1 MSGLKAFVDRS
12 KSSGDEQLIISAE
25 PRERMQAR
33 MGKLGIHRQLT
44 IKGAEDRSTSD
55 KRQEHA
61 SSRQAI
67 ADRSRVSTPAFP
79 IQRVSSQL
87 DADAL
92 RPRAPQQH
100 KAIIDQGGHVHLPFS
115 GPVYAQSKSL
125 GPFDTDSEAADD
137 ITRLSAFTD
146 FDNFTVNHQNVSG
159 DKVHPEATPGNAG
172 ASQLS
177 GEPLEYYEIGHTV
190 GVPEI
195 HQLEA
200 GFHADGDGDG
210 DGDDDDQ
217 IEYDNIMLNENQRLE
232 RHSSVA
238 STTSASQQR
247 KTNQPVPRIVRREQE
262 FRDPP
267 DTSSASQGPRIL
279 ALSGPAVPGLQK
291 AYSNEAVSISSLEEE
306 SDMEGT
312 VPLHSPNSGDY
323 SSMIHDNT
331 RESIQPMEGN
341 PSLQAPGKRQLT
353 VNGKRKYV
361 SELSPGRP
369 TNNRAASGSIIR
381 SRSKAGAIERER
393 GGPDGFVKQSTS
405 YPIKAEVELDYDLK
419 TLGKMT
425 FRQLTEELFDA
436 SPQST
441 KLGNGDMSLETGS
454 TLDKKLLHLHSL
466 KGPRENIQLQRETFF
481 SSLQIDQYEECGDLM
496 AEHFGKLTSRFKKAR
511 QNKRGLAKDFEEE
524 IAARQKLVESRKMV
538 VTEGLD
544 RLKRA
549 GQDVVRGK

>member
-44 IKGAEDRSTSD
+44 TKGAEDRSTSD

-79 IQRVSSQL
+79 LQRVSSQL
-87 DADAL
+87 DADAQ

-100 KAIIDQGGHVHLPFS
+100 KAIIDQGGHICLPFN
-115 GPVYAQSKSL
+115 GPLYAQSKSL

-146 FDNFTVNHQNVSG
+146 FDNLTVNHQNVSG
-159 DKVHPEATPGNAG
+159 DKVHPEGTPGNAG
-172 ASQLS
+172 AAQLN
-177 GEPLEYYEIGHTV
+177 GESLEYYENGHTV
-190 GVPEI
+190 GVPEF
-195 HQLEA
+195 HQLKSD
-200 GFHADGDGDG
+200 FHADG

-217 IEYDNIMLNENQRLE
+217 IGYDNIMLNENQRLR
-232 RHSSVA
+232 RHSSVD
-238 STTSASQQR
+238 STTSASRQR
-247 KTNQPVPRIVRREQE
+247 NTNQPVPRLVRREEKFGDQ
-262 FRDPP
+262 P
-267 DTSSASQGPRIL
+267 DTSSASQGPGIL

-291 AYSNEAVSISSLEEE
+291 AYSNEAVSISSLEDE

-312 VPLHSPNSGDY
+312 VPLHSPDSGDY
-323 SSMIHDNT
+323 SSLMHDNT
-331 RESIQPMEGN
+331 RELIQPMEGN
-341 PSLQAPGKRQLT
+341 LLLQAPGKRLLT

-369 TNNRAASGSIIR
+369 INNRAASGSIIG
-381 SRSKAGAIERER
+381 SRSKAGAIQREI

-405 YPIKAEVELDYDLK
+405 YPTKAKVELDYDLK

-441 KLGNGDMSLETGS
+441 KLGNGDMSLEAGS
-454 TLDKKLLHLHSL
+454 TLDQKLLHLHSL
-466 KGPRENIQLQRETFF
+466 EGPRENIQLQRETFF
-481 SSLQIDQYEECGDLM
+481 SSLQIDQYEECGDLI
-496 AEHFGKLTSRFKKAR
+496 AEHFGNLISRFKKAR
-511 QNKRGLAKDFEEE
+511 QNKRDLAKEFEKE
-524 IAARQKLVESRKMV
+524 IAARQKLVESRKTV

>member
-44 IKGAEDRSTSD
+44 IKGAEVRSTSD

-67 ADRSRVSTPAFP
+67 ADRSRVSAPVFP
-79 IQRVSSQL
+79 LQRVPSQL
-87 DADAL
+87 DADAQ
-92 RPRAPQQH
+92 RPRDLQQH
-100 KAIIDQGGHVHLPFS
+100 KSIIDQGGQIRLPFN
-115 GPVYAQSKSL
+115 GPLYAQSKSL

-137 ITRLSAFTD
+137 ITRLSALTD
-146 FDNFTVNHQNVSG
+146 FDNLTANHQNASD
-159 DKVHPEATPGNAG
+159 DKVHPEDTPGNAG

-177 GEPLEYYEIGHTV
+177 GQSLKCYENGHTG
-190 GVPEI
+190 GVPDF
-195 HQLEA
+195 HQLKA
-200 GFHADGDGDG
+200 GFHTDG

-217 IEYDNIMLNENQRLE
+217 IEYDNIMLNGSQRLE
-232 RHSSVA
+232 RHSSVD
-238 STTSASQQR
+238 STTSASRQR
-247 KTNQPVPRIVRREQE
+247 KTSQPVPRLVRPEKE
-262 FRDPP
+262 FGDPL

-279 ALSGPAVPGLQK
+279 ALSGPAVPGPQK
-291 AYSNEAVSISSLEEE
+291 AYSNEAVSISSLEDQ

-323 SSMIHDNT
+323 SRVIHDST
-331 RESIQPMEGN
+331 RELIQPMEGN
-341 PSLQAPGKRQLT
+341 PLLQAPGRRQLT
-353 VNGKRKYV
+353 VSGKRKYV
-361 SELSPGRP
+361 SELSPRRP
-369 TNNRAASGSIIR
+369 INNRATSGSMIG
-381 SRSKAGAIERER
+381 SRSKAGAIQREV

-405 YPIKAEVELDYDLK
+405 YPTKAEVELDYDHK

-425 FRQLTEELFDA
+425 FRQLTDELFDA
-436 SPQST
+436 SQQST
-441 KLGNGDMSLETGS
+441 KVGNGDMSLEAGS
-454 TLDKKLLHLHSL
+454 TLDQKLLHLHSL
-466 KGPRENIQLQRETFF
+466 EGPRENTQLQRETFF

-496 AEHFGKLTSRFKKAR
+496 AEHFGKINSRFKKAR
-511 QNKRGLAKDFEEE
+511 QNKRGLAKEFEEE

-538 VTEGLD
+538 VAEGLD